1 MTLGPAPRAMLGT
14 RKNFDVC
21 NNDLNDKQQ
30 EHAIINQIDTVTH
43 THKAK
48 PGFCSSVDHI

>member
-48 PGFCSSVDHI
+48 PGFCSSVDHL